1 MSKSQQEL
9 YQGFSNELTELSQI
23 YNSPLFSSLT
33 QNKEQLF
40 QIDTTNNNN
49 SNSNNID
56 QPSTIASSLLLTP
69 LYQFQQTTIEVQQRE
84 LEQLRQ
90 TNRMLMAKFDEN
102 QIELETCRNNLIL
115 KVIVIKVEI

>member
-40 QIDTTNNNN
+40 QVDTTNNNN

-115 KVIVIKVEI
+115 KVIVIKIGI

>member
-40 QIDTTNNNN
+40 QVDTTNNNN

-102 QIELETCRNNLIL
+102 QIELETCRSNLIL
-115 KVIVIKVEI
+115 KVIVIKVGI